1 MSKFLTWVTNKA
13 SEINTD
19 IRHKNRTIDYLNS
32 SEINGKSMY
41 DIVKYIKYWWPRALK
56 DEIVLRKLVQIVL
69 QHTPDEDAVDIYDRT
84 CKLLKNDSE
93 TLQSIRYVFSH
104 VPLLFFEIDELFR
117 DFKIQHSSDVT
128 EYYQS
133 LSQNQKAKYAAKAL
147 TLNGYLLRDVPM
159 SIVANKQ
166 RLYEIAVQESPGA
179 IKNVP
184 IINRTDDMMRNAVCK
199 SAYALEHLTPE
210 KQDEFLEDAIMN
222 PDDAHETHWPSD
234 IWHMV
239 YLKVDNRPEVKS
251 GRAWLQNILKRVDRL
266 KLVDWYI
273 AWHKKRKEEADR
285 QMNEQAMI

>member
-41 DIVKYIKYWWPRALK
+41 DIVEYIKYWWPRALK

>member
-56 DEIVLRKLVQIVL
+56 EKIVLEKLTEIVE
-69 QHTPDEDAVDIYDRT
+69 QHMSDKDASKIYDRT
-84 CKLLKNDSE
+84 CSLLDDDSK

-104 VPLLFFEIDELFR
+104 VPLLFFEKDELFR
-117 DFKIQHSSDVT
+117 SFKIQHSSDVI

-159 SIVANKQ
+159 SIDANKQ
-166 RLYEIAVQESPGA
+166 RLYEIAVHSSPGA
-179 IKNVP
+179 IKYVP
-184 IINRTDDMMRNAVCK
+184 ITNRTDDMMRNAVCK
-199 SAYALEHLTPE
+199 SAYALEHLTRE
-210 KQDEFLEDAIMN
+210 NQDKFLKDAIMN
-222 PDDAHETHWPSD
+222 PDDAHETHWPSG
-234 IWHMV
+234 IWHME
-239 YLKVDNRPEVKS
+239 VDNHHKPYQVKS
-251 GRAWLQNILKRVDRL
+251 RRAWLQKILNRVDRL

-285 QMNEQAMI
+285 QMNEQAMA